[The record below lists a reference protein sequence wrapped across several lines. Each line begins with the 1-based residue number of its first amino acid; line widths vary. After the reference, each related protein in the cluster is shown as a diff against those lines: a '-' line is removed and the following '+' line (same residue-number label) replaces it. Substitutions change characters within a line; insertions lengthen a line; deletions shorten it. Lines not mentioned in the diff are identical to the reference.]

1 MRIAKYILWTD
12 IGTIVVFNHCIWPV
26 EEETIHLPRYTSK

>member
-12 IGTIVVFNHCIWPV
+12 FVTSVFNHCIWPV
-26 EEETIHLPRYTSK
+26 EEEMIHLPRYTSK